1 MFYLFIWKPIREK
14 TFTGDATVILPF
26 SKRSPEGFAVA
37 SAVVGVLLAAMLT
50 LVPSL
55 AFGTFW
61 QMAGILI
68 AADLTLYLAMKLGW
82 LKMRGGTQ

>member
-1 MFYLFIWKPIREK
+1 MLYLFIWKPIREK

-37 SAVVGVLLAAMLT
+37 SAVVGALLAAMLT
-50 LVPSL
+50 LIPSL

-61 QMAGILI
+61 QMAAVFVG
-68 AADLTLYLAMKLGW
+68 ADLVVYLAMKLGW
-82 LKMRGGTQ
+82 LKMRRAQ